1 MDALTSMITTV
12 ITMRQNLRVLYNVL
26 HQTRTGK
33 LRTEI
38 LLMTT
43 YNHIDQIQ
51 KDLALFK
58 PFGTDMN

>member
-1 MDALTSMITTV
+1 
-12 ITMRQNLRVLYNVL
+12 MRQNLRVLYNVL